1 MEIMNTQFPVVSLL
15 LPTLLAALA
24 YFIWSRKY
32 VLNQWKRMGIEGPE
46 PDFWTGNAK
55 QLTYGR
61 VDTLG
66 VLQEWRKKYGR
77 VVGYYIGLRPQLMIT
92 DADMVKE
99 IFVKQFSN
107 FVNRPDAQ
115 GETEH
120 NLARLRDNEWK
131 ENRRVLNPS
140 FTTKKLKSLAVMM
153 NNVEDILME
162 ILDEKSNKK
171 EVVPAYKTAQGLT
184 FQVIT
189 KTAFAMDVDC
199 QRDENHPL
207 YQNIKKWLNYPFS
220 PLIFLILMFP
230 GLKHLFRFLLRFESR
245 NKIFIDIQNHI
256 RGIIKF
262 RRSTPD
268 GNEGQTDLIGL
279 MIDASAGKHAAD
291 QTAELT
297 TDILKEDDAQTN
309 NNAESDKK
317 VKGLLTDSLNK
328 QKVLKYLLTDD
339 QIVDNCILFLM
350 AGFDS
355 TSNTLAFALHLL
367 ATEPEIQERAY
378 EEIMREIGDL
388 KLISAEDSRKLAY
401 IEQIVYETL
410 RLFPPVPVFLHR
422 ECKETVTIKGI
433 TIPAG
438 TVCETPPWVL
448 HRDEEYWP
456 EPDKFDPDRF
466 APENQ
471 TETQKF
477 AFAPWGKGPRMCIG
491 ARFALIEATTTLA
504 KILRQFRVLPAA
516 NFNRN
521 MKVQVKYILLNPA
534 DEINVLFVKR

>member
-1 MEIMNTQFPVVSLL
+1 MEIMGIQFPAASLL
-15 LPTLLAALA
+15 LPTFIAFLA

-61 VDTLG
+61 VDILECFKNGAKIWTSCWL
-66 VLQEWRKKYGR
+66 LH
-77 VVGYYIGLRPQLMIT
+77 GLRPQLMIT

-171 EVVPAYKTAQGLT
+171 EIVPAYKTAQGLT

-230 GLKHLFRFLLRFESR
+230 GLKHFF
-245 NKIFIDIQNHI
+245 Q
-256 RGIIKF
+256 
-262 RRSTPD
+262 
-268 GNEGQTDLIGL
+268 
-279 MIDASAGKHAAD
+279 
-291 QTAELT
+291 
-297 TDILKEDDAQTN
+297 
-309 NNAESDKK
+309 
-317 VKGLLTDSLNK
+317 V
-328 QKVLKYLLTDD
+328 
-339 QIVDNCILFLM
+339 
-350 AGFDS
+350 
-355 TSNTLAFALHLL
+355 
-367 ATEPEIQERAY
+367 
-378 EEIMREIGDL
+378 
-388 KLISAEDSRKLAY
+388 
-401 IEQIVYETL
+401 
-410 RLFPPVPVFLHR
+410 
-422 ECKETVTIKGI
+422 
-433 TIPAG
+433 
-438 TVCETPPWVL
+438 
-448 HRDEEYWP
+448 
-456 EPDKFDPDRF
+456 F
-466 APENQ
+466 AP
-471 TETQKF
+471 
-477 AFAPWGKGPRMCIG
+477 I
-491 ARFALIEATTTLA
+491 
-504 KILRQFRVLPAA
+504 
-516 NFNRN
+516 
-521 MKVQVKYILLNPA
+521 
-534 DEINVLFVKR
+534 